1 MVPLS
6 RVGRVGVRITQTG
19 LVLMALESL
28 ASQIHAGSTLG
39 PVFMLG
45 LLLTLIG
52 FLVSGID
59 GMTCPGARWIALLPL
74 VAFVIAIG
82 AGDRGGFLVPGL
94 AWGGL
99 CLGAP
104 TGSNRASRTAS
115 RSPLPVSRG
124 ALPPSLALDAQP
136 ATTHTPERCPRVKA
150 EPRHTAAK
158 RPRRSPGGAVS
169 LAPLWRWRSLLLP
182 GPGPRPGGGTPSP
195 GPSPGP
201 HCQPNRGWL
210 ARRR

>member
-124 ALPPSLALDAQP
+124 ALPRPSPSTRNRQP
-136 ATTHTPERCPRVKA
+136 RT
-150 EPRHTAAK
+150 
-158 RPRRSPGGAVS
+158 RRSGAHGSRPSRVI
-169 LAPLWRWRSLLLP
+169 PPRSGRVDHP
-182 GPGPRPGGGTPSP
+182 EVRSV
-195 GPSPGP
+195 
-201 HCQPNRGWL
+201 
-210 ARRR
+210 